1 MVVEEKFHWMTE
13 RSPVTLLR
21 GEGVKVC
28 RAELLFDMSSS
39 SHKRLSQT
47 SAVDFPDSGGRHI
60 SHSNFASA
68 FGVPFF
74 ILLFFF
80 FISHSIS
87 INVEKVLLSDFL
99 VYMILLL

>member
-1 MVVEEKFHWMTE
+1 MVEEKFHGMTE

-21 GEGVKVC
+21 GAEMGVC

-47 SAVDFPDSGGRHI
+47 SAVDLHDPGGRHI
-60 SHSNFASA
+60 SHGNFAPA

-74 ILLFFF
+74 SLLFF

-87 INVEKVLLSDFL
+87 VLMWRKFH
-99 VYMILLL
+99 